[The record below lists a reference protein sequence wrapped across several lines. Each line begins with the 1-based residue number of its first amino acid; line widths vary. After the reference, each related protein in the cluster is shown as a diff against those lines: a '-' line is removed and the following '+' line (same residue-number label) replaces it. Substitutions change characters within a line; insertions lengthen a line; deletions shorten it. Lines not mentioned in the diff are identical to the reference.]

1 MQLNLRLCPV
11 KKIQMANKEFQN
23 TIYAPATLEF
33 VTVAAQFCVFLEQSQ
48 GRRKRAFVETML
60 RLLPLLYVKATLLPR
75 IESDGAF
82 LPDDKVTEED
92 YNFIRQT
99 VYDIMQADD
108 DYEELVYDATIQTD
122 ENRWLSVSEG
132 LADMYQAI
140 RNFVG
145 VYQER
150 IEDCMTDALWAVM
163 DNFELYWGQSLV
175 DTLRQLHKLRYT
187 QQKDLDEDTL

>member
-48 GRRKRAFVETML
+48 GRRKREFVETML

-108 DYEELVYDATIQTD
+108 DYEELVYEATIQTD

>member
-1 MQLNLRLCPV
+1 
-11 KKIQMANKEFQN
+11 
-23 TIYAPATLEF
+23 
-33 VTVAAQFCVFLEQSQ
+33 
-48 GRRKRAFVETML
+48 ML

>member
-48 GRRKRAFVETML
+48 GRRKREFVETML

>member
-1 MQLNLRLCPV
+1 
-11 KKIQMANKEFQN
+11 MANKEFQN

-48 GRRKRAFVETML
+48 GRSKREFVETML

-75 IESDGAF
+75 IESDGTF

>member
-1 MQLNLRLCPV
+1 
-11 KKIQMANKEFQN
+11 MANKEFQN

-48 GRRKRAFVETML
+48 GRRKREFVETML

-175 DTLRQLHKLRYT
+175 DTLRQLHKLRYA

>member
-1 MQLNLRLCPV
+1 
-11 KKIQMANKEFQN
+11 MANKEFQN

-48 GRRKRAFVETML
+48 GRRKREFVETML

-132 LADMYQAI
+132 LADI

>member
-1 MQLNLRLCPV
+1 MRLSSVSSWSKARVVGNESLWRRCSDC
-11 KKIQMANKEFQN
+11 FR
-23 TIYAPATLEF
+23 
-33 VTVAAQFCVFLEQSQ
+33 FCMS
-48 GRRKRAFVETML
+48 RRL
-60 RLLPLLYVKATLLPR
+60 
-75 IESDGAF
+75 
-82 LPDDKVTEED
+82 VTEED